1 MLSAGSAH
9 SSSSFSTSTPPSS
22 SAASAAGALSTPL
35 APLRLSRF
43 CSRLT
48 WSSHSTRMIEIS
60 ESSFPS
66 ALSRASIW
74 AHVSR
79 GCSAS
84 CSFQPRTSSVKKAL
98 CTWLG

>member
-22 SAASAAGALSTPL
+22 SAASAAAGALSTPL

-66 ALSRASIW
+66 ALSRASIC

-84 CSFQPRTSSVKKAL
+84 CSFHPRTSSVKKAL
-98 CTWLG
+98 CTW